1 MSDLAMTRGDS
12 YTFTVSVLDGAG
24 AALDLTGKTLRMTL
38 VRQPYAEVSIVKNTG
53 TGITHQTQ
61 SGATLG
67 KATVALDPADT
78 SALPAYPVAFKGDV
92 QVTSGGLPYT
102 TEVLWLR
109 VDPDYSA

>member
-12 YTFTVSVLDGAG
+12 YAFTVTVLDGAG

-38 VRQPYAEVSIVKNTG
+38 VRQPYADATIIKNTG
-53 TGITHQTQ
+53 AGIVHQTQ

-67 KATVALDPADT
+67 KATITLDPADT
-78 SALPAYPVAFKGDV
+78 SALPAVPVAFRGDV
-92 QVTSGGLPYT
+92 QLTSGGLPYT
-102 TEVLWLR
+102 TEPLWLR